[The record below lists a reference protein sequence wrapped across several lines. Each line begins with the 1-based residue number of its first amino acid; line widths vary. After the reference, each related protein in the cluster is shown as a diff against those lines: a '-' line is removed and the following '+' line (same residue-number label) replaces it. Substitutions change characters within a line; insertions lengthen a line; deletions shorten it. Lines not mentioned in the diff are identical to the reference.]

1 MLCLSY
7 PDEKTPSDGLL
18 LEIMPHTL
26 CHWLSKGF
34 DEKPK
39 KLGDPVLM
47 AVGARGVERINA
59 RIKYEQ

>member
-1 MLCLSY
+1 MLY
-7 PDEKTPSDGLL
+7 
-18 LEIMPHTL
+18 TL
-26 CHWLSKGF
+26 CHRLCKGF

>member
-1 MLCLSY
+1 MFRSLMLY
-7 PDEKTPSDGLL
+7 
-18 LEIMPHTL
+18 TL
-26 CHWLSKGF
+26 CHRLCKGF